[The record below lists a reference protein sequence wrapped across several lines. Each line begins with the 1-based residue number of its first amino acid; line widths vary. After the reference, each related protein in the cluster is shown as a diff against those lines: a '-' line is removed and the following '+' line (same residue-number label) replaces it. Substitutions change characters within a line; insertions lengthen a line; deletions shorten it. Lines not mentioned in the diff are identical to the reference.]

1 MRKTITLEWDD
12 CGGEYE
18 TLSEFMDEYILDEL
32 RGTIKDLDLS
42 DKTIEFVLRILDKAK
57 LHFERCIVESEDER
71 RNL

>member
-12 CGGEYE
+12 CGGECE
-18 TLSEFMDEYILDEL
+18 TLGEFMDEYVLDEL

-57 LHFERCIVESEDER
+57 LHFERSVVESEDD
-71 RNL
+71 